1 MGYDFPSFNSESY
14 TGIMIIKKLFI
25 FFSFIVL
32 STSAFNQVVYEF
44 EDSLQEKRFY
54 SLISEIRCP
63 KCTSGSIA
71 SSDAPVSRDL
81 KNKIY
86 QLVLD
91 GSTDKEIK
99 TYVSERFGDFSD
111 YRPALEGS
119 NYLLWFGPFIFLGL
133 MLVIFFI
140 KRRV

>member
-1 MGYDFPSFNSESY
+1 
-14 TGIMIIKKLFI
+14 MIIKKLFI
-25 FFSFIVL
+25 FISVILL

-81 KNKIY
+81 KNKVY
-86 QLVLD
+86 ELVLD

-119 NYLLWFGPFIFLGL
+119 NYLLWFGPFIFLAL
-133 MLVIFFI
+133 MLAIFFI

>member
-1 MGYDFPSFNSESY
+1 
-14 TGIMIIKKLFI
+14 MIIKKLFI
-25 FFSFIVL
+25 FISFILL

-81 KNKIY
+81 KNKVY

-99 TYVSERFGDFSD
+99 TYVSERFGDFSN

>member
-1 MGYDFPSFNSESY
+1 
-14 TGIMIIKKLFI
+14 MIIKKLFI
-25 FFSFIVL
+25 FISFILL

-81 KNKIY
+81 KNKVY
-86 QLVLD
+86 ELVLD
-91 GSTDKEIK
+91 GSTDQEIK
-99 TYVSERFGDFSD
+99 TYVSERFGGFSD
-111 YRPALEGS
+111 YRPSLEGS
-119 NYLLWFGPFIFLGL
+119 NYLLWFGPFIFLAL

>member
-1 MGYDFPSFNSESY
+1 
-14 TGIMIIKKLFI
+14 MIRKYLTL
-25 FFSFIVL
+25 FSFFIL
-32 STSAFNQVVYEF
+32 STSAYNQMVYEF
-44 EDSLQEKRFY
+44 EDSMQEKRFY

-71 SSDAPVSRDL
+71 SSDVPVSRDL
-81 KNKIY
+81 KNKVY
-86 QLVLD
+86 ELVLS
-91 GSTDKEIK
+91 GSSDAEIK
-99 TYVSERFGDFSD
+99 KYVSERFGSFSN

-119 NYLLWFGPFIFLGL
+119 NYFLWFGPFIFLAL

>member
-1 MGYDFPSFNSESY
+1 
-14 TGIMIIKKLFI
+14 MIIKKLFI
-25 FFSFIVL
+25 FISFILL

-81 KNKIY
+81 KNKVY
-86 QLVLD
+86 ELVLD

-119 NYLLWFGPFIFLGL
+119 NCLLWFGPFIFLAL
-133 MLVIFFI
+133 MLAIFFI

>member
-1 MGYDFPSFNSESY
+1 
-14 TGIMIIKKLFI
+14 MIKRYFTL
-25 FFSFIVL
+25 FSFFIL
-32 STSAFNQVVYEF
+32 STYAYNQMVYEF
-44 EDSLQEKRFY
+44 QDSMQEKRFY

-71 SSDAPVSRDL
+71 SSDVPVSRDL
-81 KNKIY
+81 KNRVYELI
-86 QLVLD
+86 LD
-91 GSTDKEIK
+91 GSTDAEIK
-99 TYVSERFGDFSD
+99 KYVSERFGSFSN

-119 NYLLWFGPFIFLGL
+119 NYFLWFGPFIFLAL

>member
-1 MGYDFPSFNSESY
+1 
-14 TGIMIIKKLFI
+14 MIIKKLFI
-25 FFSFIVL
+25 FISFILL

-81 KNKIY
+81 KNKVY
-86 QLVLD
+86 ELVLD

-99 TYVSERFGDFSD
+99 TYVSDRFGDFSD

-119 NYLLWFGPFIFLGL
+119 NYLLWFGPFIFLAL
-133 MLVIFFI
+133 MLAIFFI

>member
-1 MGYDFPSFNSESY
+1 
-14 TGIMIIKKLFI
+14 MIIKKLFI
-25 FFSFIVL
+25 FISFILL

-81 KNKIY
+81 KNKVY
-86 QLVLD
+86 ELVLD

-111 YRPALEGS
+111 YRPALESS
-119 NYLLWFGPFIFLGL
+119 NYLLWFGPFIFLAL
-133 MLVIFFI
+133 MLAIFFI

>member
-1 MGYDFPSFNSESY
+1 
-14 TGIMIIKKLFI
+14 MIIKKLFI
-25 FFSFIVL
+25 FISFILL

-81 KNKIY
+81 KNKVY
-86 QLVLD
+86 ELVLD

-99 TYVSERFGDFSD
+99 TYVSEGFGDFSE

-119 NYLLWFGPFIFLGL
+119 NYLLWFGPFIFLAL
-133 MLVIFFI
+133 MLAIFFI

>member
-1 MGYDFPSFNSESY
+1 
-14 TGIMIIKKLFI
+14 MIIKKLFI
-25 FFSFIVL
+25 FISFILL

-81 KNKIY
+81 KNKVY
-86 QLVLD
+86 ELVLD
-91 GSTDKEIK
+91 GLTDKEIK
-99 TYVSERFGDFSD
+99 TYVSERFGNFSD

-119 NYLLWFGPFIFLGL
+119 NYLLWFGPFIFLAL
-133 MLVIFFI
+133 MLAIFFI

>member
-1 MGYDFPSFNSESY
+1 M
-14 TGIMIIKKLFI
+14 MIRKYLML
-25 FFSFIVL
+25 FSFFIL
-32 STSAFNQVVYEF
+32 STYAYNQMVYEF
-44 EDSLQEKRFY
+44 EDSMQEKRFY

-71 SSDAPVSRDL
+71 SSDVPVSRDL
-81 KNKIY
+81 KNKVYELI
-86 QLVLD
+86 LD
-91 GSTDKEIK
+91 GSTDAEIK
-99 TYVSERFGDFSD
+99 KYVSERFGSFSN

-119 NYLLWFGPFIFLGL
+119 NYFLWFGPFIFLAL

>member
-1 MGYDFPSFNSESY
+1 
-14 TGIMIIKKLFI
+14 MIRKYLTL
-25 FFSFIVL
+25 FSFFIL
-32 STSAFNQVVYEF
+32 STYAYNEMVYEF
-44 EDSLQEKRFY
+44 EDSMQEKRFY

-71 SSDAPVSRDL
+71 SSDVPVSRDL
-81 KNKIY
+81 KNKVYELI
-86 QLVLD
+86 LD
-91 GSTDKEIK
+91 GSTDAEIK
-99 TYVSERFGDFSD
+99 KYVSERFGSFSN

-119 NYLLWFGPFIFLGL
+119 NYFLWFGPFIFLAL

>member
-1 MGYDFPSFNSESY
+1 MLKRCFILLSF
-14 TGIMIIKKLFI
+14 LL
-25 FFSFIVL
+25 L
-32 STSAFNQVVYEF
+32 STSAFNRMVYEF

-71 SSDAPVSRDL
+71 SSDVPVSRDL
-81 KNKIY
+81 KNKVY
-86 QLVLD
+86 QLVLS
-91 GSTDKEIK
+91 GSSDAEIK
-99 TYVSERFGDFSD
+99 QYVSERFGNFSN

-119 NYLLWFGPFIFLGL
+119 NYLLWFGPFIFLAL
-133 MLVIFFI
+133 MLAIFLI